1 LLPFREQYDNITVFI
16 RISFSFKWLGRFF
29 SVDRVVIGVDLGGT
43 NTRTA
48 LVGRDGNLLDK
59 QSVETLAAEGHEK
72 VIAKLIGN
80 IERQRANAGRHGR
93 AVAAVGVGA
102 PGVIHEQTG
111 VVVKSPNFPDWNNL
125 PLKRTLEE
133 SLRLPVFV
141 ENDANAAALGEQW
154 RGAAMDVGSMIFLT
168 LGTGVGGGIV
178 LDGRIWHGADGMA
191 GEVGH
196 MTIVPEGRT
205 CGCGNTG
212 CLEMYASSRGIVM
225 TYKEMAAAQG
235 TVSAERQQITSAQVY
250 QAAREGDA
258 RALRAMQEMG
268 RSLGIGIAN
277 LINIFNPEMVV
288 IGGRVKDA
296 WDLFIDASRGEIRKR
311 AFEYPADRTKI
322 VPSVLG
328 DDAGM
333 VGAAAVAFQKV
344 ALV

>member
-1 LLPFREQYDNITVFI
+1 M
-16 RISFSFKWLGRFF
+16 
-29 SVDRVVIGVDLGGT
+29 DRVVIGVDLGGT

-48 LVGRDGNLLDK
+48 LVDREGTVLDK
-59 QSVETLAAEGHEK
+59 HKEATVAAGGHER
-72 VIAKLIGN
+72 VIAKLIVN
-80 IERQRANAGRHGR
+80 INRQRENAGRLGR
-93 AVAAVGVGA
+93 TVIAVGVGA

-125 PLKRTLEE
+125 PLRKTLELE
-133 SLRLPVFV
+133 LGIPVII

-154 RGAAMDVGSMIFLT
+154 RGAGSGIKSMIFLT
-168 LGTGVGGGIV
+168 LGTGVGGGII
-178 LDGRIWHGADGMA
+178 LGGRIWHGADGMA

-196 MTIVPEGRT
+196 MTISPDGRP

-225 TYKEMAAAQG
+225 TFGEIWSQQDAAAPLPTG
-235 TVSAERQQITSAQVY
+235 ITSEQVY
-250 QAAREGDA
+250 QAARSGDHIA
-258 RALRAMQEMG
+258 VRAMQDMG

-288 IGGRVKDA
+288 IGGGVRDA
-296 WDLFIDASRGEIRKR
+296 WDLFIDATRDEIRRR
-311 AFEYPADRTKI
+311 AFEYPAERTKI

-333 VGAAAVAFQKV
+333 VGAAAVALQKIE
-344 ALV
+344 A

>member
-1 LLPFREQYDNITVFI
+1 M
-16 RISFSFKWLGRFF
+16 
-29 SVDRVVIGVDLGGT
+29 DRLVIGVDLGGT

-48 LVGRDGNLLDK
+48 LVSRDGDILAK
-59 QSVETLAAEGHEK
+59 HSEETRVADGHEK
-72 VIAKLIGN
+72 VIATLVGS
-80 IERQRANAGRHGR
+80 IERQRANAVRQGRT
-93 AVAAVGVGA
+93 VVAVGVGA

-125 PLKRTLEE
+125 PLKTTLEAT
-133 SLRLPVFV
+133 LHLPVFI

-154 RGAAMDVGSMIFLT
+154 RGAAKDIGSMIFLT

-196 MTIVPEGRT
+196 MTIMPHGRP

-212 CLEMYASSRGIVM
+212 CLEMYASSRGIVLNFREIALEHGANAV
-225 TYKEMAAAQG
+225 KDRE
-235 TVSAERQQITSAQVY
+235 ITSAQVY
-250 QAAREGDA
+250 QSAREGDA
-258 RALRAMQEMG
+258 MALRAMREMG
-268 RSLGIGIAN
+268 RFLGVGIAS

-296 WDLFIDASRGEIRKR
+296 WDLFIDATREEIRKR
-311 AFEYPADRTKI
+311 AFEYPAARTKI
-322 VPSVLG
+322 VPSLLG

-333 VGAAAVAFQKV
+333 VGAAAVAFQKSV
-344 ALV
+344 HVQ

>member
-1 LLPFREQYDNITVFI
+1 M
-16 RISFSFKWLGRFF
+16 
-29 SVDRVVIGVDLGGT
+29 DRAVIGVDLGGT

-48 LVGRDGNLLDK
+48 LVGRDGEILDR
-59 QSVETLAAEGHEK
+59 QSEETHAAEGHEK
-72 VIAKLIGN
+72 VIAKLIRN
-80 IERQRANAGRHGR
+80 IELQRASAGRHGR
-93 AVAAVGVGA
+93 EVIAVGVGA

-111 VVVKSPNFPDWNNL
+111 VVVKSPNFPDWNDL
-125 PLKRTLEE
+125 PLKKNLEG
-133 SLRLPVFV
+133 SLKLPVFI

-154 RGAAMDVGSMIFLT
+154 RGAAKDIQSMIFLT

-191 GEVGH
+191 GEIGH
-196 MTIVPEGRT
+196 MTIVPQGRT

-225 TYKEMAAAQG
+225 SFKDLAAGPGADG
-235 TVSAERQQITSAQVY
+235 RQEITSAKVY
-250 QAAREGDA
+250 QAARQGDQQ
-258 RALRAMQEMG
+258 ALRAMQEMG

-296 WDLFIDASRGEIRKR
+296 WDLFIDAARGEIRKR
-311 AFEYPADRTKI
+311 AFEYPAKRTKI

-333 VGAAAVAFQKV
+333 VGAAAVAFQKI